1 MPTNPTK
8 LLLPLASLLLLQGS
22 ITSACE
28 VWSGV
33 QHTFY
38 GYPDNDPPGAAIS
51 QDCGRGFT
59 AGGTGTFSDPLTM
72 ATAPGELENC
82 EVVYVPFLKKYL
94 RNEDYCAQCVVDWQ
108 SGLRHID
115 VWTGESTV
123 NGGEDQINCEK
134 QLTTAESIYTIV
146 RSPRG
151 DLEVD
156 PNPIYTPDNDGQTC
170 HADRVYPGFDS
181 QQFC

>member
-1 MPTNPTK
+1 MLSSQTK
-8 LLLPLASLLLLQGS
+8 LLLPLVSLLLQGS
-22 ITSACE
+22 VTSACE

-33 QHTFY
+33 THTFY

-134 QLTTAESIYTIV
+134 QLTTGEFIYTII
-146 RSPRG
+146 RSPR
-151 DLEVD
+151 DDFEVD
-156 PNPIYTPDNDGQTC
+156 SNPIYTPGSYGQTC